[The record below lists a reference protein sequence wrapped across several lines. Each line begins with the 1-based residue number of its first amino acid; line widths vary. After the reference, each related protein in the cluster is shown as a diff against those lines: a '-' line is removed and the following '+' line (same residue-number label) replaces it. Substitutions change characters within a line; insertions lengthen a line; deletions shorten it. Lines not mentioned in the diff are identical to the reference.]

1 MWSVARSPGRMRS
14 MATAKIPITGN
25 DDADRL
31 LEDDPLAL
39 LLGMLLDQ
47 QVPMEWAFFGPYLLK
62 ERMDGVLDAATIA
75 ASDPDD
81 FLVIAKGPRAIHRF
95 PGSMAKRVQAVCRVI
110 ADDYEGDASRIW
122 TEAADGEDLSKR
134 LMALPGFGPD
144 KTRIFI
150 ALLAKRFG
158 VRPDGWEKAAGPFA
172 DKTPRSVADID
183 GPEALAKVRSF
194 KQAMKA
200 QNKTKAD

>member
-1 MWSVARSPGRMRS
+1 MKGTLVL
-14 MATAKIPITGN
+14 TG
-25 DDADRL
+25 DPEADAL
-31 LEDDPLAL
+31 LNTDPLAL

-47 QVPMEWAFFGPYLLK
+47 QVPMEWAFFGPHLLK
-62 ERMDGVLDAATIA
+62 ERMGGTLDAHAIATMPE
-75 ASDPDD
+75 DE

-95 PGSMAKRVQAVCRVI
+95 PGSMGKRVQAVCQAIV
-110 ADDYEGDASRIW
+110 AEYDGDASRIW
-122 TEAADGEDLSKR
+122 TEAKDGDDLQRR
-134 LMALPGFGPD
+134 LLALPGFGPD

-158 VRPDGWEKAAGPFA
+158 VRPDGWETAAGPFA
-172 DKTPRSVADID
+172 DDTPRSVADID

>member
-1 MWSVARSPGRMRS
+1 MAR
-14 MATAKIPITGN
+14 IPITGN
-25 DDADRL
+25 VEADKL
-31 LEDDPLAL
+31 LEDEPLAL

-47 QVPMEWAFFGPYLLK
+47 QVPMEWAFFGPHLLK
-62 ERMDGVLDAATIA
+62 ERMGDLDAARIA
-75 ASDPDD
+75 SMDPDE

-110 ADDYEGDASRIW
+110 ADEDGNDASRIW

-150 ALLAKRFG
+150 ALLAKR
-158 VRPDGWEKAAGPFA
+158 
-172 DKTPRSVADID
+172 
-183 GPEALAKVRSF
+183 
-194 KQAMKA
+194 
-200 QNKTKAD
+200 